1 MVEVSLYGDRLF
13 IIFIKTSDGFLV
25 KKLKE
30 RFRDIFYISVN
41 ACVVLN
47 FFKCETRYITTAKI
61 YFCSEISRYCSEFGW
76 NLTKA
81 DKTYYIMRGFVQIVK
96 C

>member
-1 MVEVSLYGDRLF
+1 MIEVSLYGDRLF
-13 IIFIKTSDGFLV
+13 IIFVKTSDRFLV

-47 FFKCETRYITTAKI
+47 LRDNIYNYGLNLLLLRDFKIL
-61 YFCSEISRYCSEFGW
+61 F
-76 NLTKA
+76 
-81 DKTYYIMRGFVQIVK
+81 
-96 C
+96 

>member
-13 IIFIKTSDGFLV
+13 IIFVKTSDRFLA

-41 ACVVLN
+41 ACVILN
-47 FFKCETRYITTAKI
+47 FFKSETRYITTA
-61 YFCSEISRYCSEFGW
+61 
-76 NLTKA
+76 
-81 DKTYYIMRGFVQIVK
+81 
-96 C
+96 

>member
-1 MVEVSLYGDRLF
+1 MIEVSLYGDRLF
-13 IIFIKTSDGFLV
+13 IIFVKTSDRFLV

-47 FFKCETRYITTAKI
+47 FFKCETRFITTA
-61 YFCSEISRYCSEFGW
+61 
-76 NLTKA
+76 
-81 DKTYYIMRGFVQIVK
+81 
-96 C
+96 

>member
-1 MVEVSLYGDRLF
+1 MVEVSFYGDRLF

-47 FFKCETRYITTAKI
+47 FFKCERQDI
-61 YFCSEISRYCSEFGW
+61 
-76 NLTKA
+76 
-81 DKTYYIMRGFVQIVK
+81 
-96 C
+96 

>member
-13 IIFIKTSDGFLV
+13 IIFVKTSDRFLD

-41 ACVVLN
+41 ACVILN
-47 FFKCETRYITTAKI
+47 F
-61 YFCSEISRYCSEFGW
+61 
-76 NLTKA
+76 
-81 DKTYYIMRGFVQIVK
+81 
-96 C
+96 